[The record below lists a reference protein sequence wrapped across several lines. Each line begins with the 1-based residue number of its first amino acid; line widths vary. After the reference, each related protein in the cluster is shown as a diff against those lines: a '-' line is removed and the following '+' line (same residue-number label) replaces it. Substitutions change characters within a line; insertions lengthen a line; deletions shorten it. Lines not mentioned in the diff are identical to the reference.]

1 MTFLK
6 VQKVAPP
13 PASVLLVGTM
23 LLEVLLVGTMLLELL
38 LSTLLLLEKVA
49 SVHLA
54 LGTIVSGGSARG
66 WTKTPR
72 EGRKM

>member
-13 PASVLLVGTM
+13 PAT
-23 LLEVLLVGTMLLELL
+23 VLLVGTMLLELL

-49 SVHLA
+49 NVHLA
-54 LGTIVSGGSARG
+54 RCCGGTIVSGGSARG

>member
-13 PASVLLVGTM
+13 PAS
-23 LLEVLLVGTMLLELL
+23 VLLVGTMLLELL